1 MSGTGRTTGSGQTG
15 NTGLETCPRCG
26 AVYALPME
34 QCPGCGLAL
43 PERAARMGPGTIL
56 DGKYQIVSLLG
67 SGGMGEVF
75 KVRHIQLNAVRTI
88 KVLRSNL
95 LADEWYRNRFLR
107 EARLATQVHHSNVAV
122 VHDFATLPNG
132 SYYMVSEFI
141 DGLTVRQWLKRYG
154 PFPLGLA
161 VEVVSQVLSGLGHCH
176 RRGLL
181 HRDISPDN
189 IMISIDAEDHPVAK
203 IIDLGIAK
211 QVAGNAADATQTG
224 LFMGNPRYCS
234 PEQLGQLKEGEELD
248 LRTDLYSMGMVLYE
262 MVTGSG
268 PFQSTTPHGFFVKH
282 LTQTPPHLKEVKPDV
297 SWPEG
302 FDAALLKALEKDR
315 NRRYKTAFEFADA
328 LKPFAVDLSRGLAE
342 TFGLKLDR
350 PERDTDRTDRIA
362 TAGFSQVASAKKQTD
377 ATLTYESK
385 TEFEKK
391 AAEEREWVR
400 AQADGSEEAW
410 RGFLDKY
417 PDSPRREEGLRAL
430 SEARAF
436 KEAAKANSRD
446 AWEGFVASWP
456 QSRFRDEA
464 RRRAEQAKEREND
477 AFELAG
483 STGTADA
490 YREFLGSYPASPL
503 APKARALLEEQVGFD
518 AALQKDTEAAWE
530 VFLKLW
536 PAGRNASAA
545 VERRQAARR
554 REEQDLAV
562 ATREGTSAAL
572 RRFLEKHPEGKSRP
586 LAQERLQEA
595 TDFEAAVADGSEK
608 SWRGFLD
615 RYPKSARREE
625 AGQML
630 AEAQAFQKA
639 GAADTREAW
648 ETYLASWPD
657 SRRRDEAQK
666 RVEQAKRKEA
676 EALERAKA
684 KGSSDAYREFV
695 AAYPRSPLAAQ
706 ARSLL
711 EEQLAFQAA
720 TERNTE
726 GAWGEFLDR
735 WPSGRNAPAAVK
747 RRDEASRKEEE
758 ALTAAIREG
767 TSRALRG
774 FLEKNPDAKAR
785 PRAEELLRE
794 ATDYESAGTRG
805 KAGWEGFLQKHP
817 KGAHAEGARQ
827 KLQQIETEALL
838 AEIQEHERGERQPEL
853 ERLVK
858 AHSRSSPVGTAAR
871 EALSRVEKALDR
883 RRREEEEAR
892 KKALEARAKAKAEAE
907 KAAAIRDVAP
917 AEVKTTIIPR
927 SSGVEPTAKI
937 PPAIPRP
944 APAAE
949 KTVRMPPTPAEKPR
963 VEAILA
969 PPEEPRRISPK
980 TILIA
985 AAILVALGA
994 GALLLTR
1001 RGGAAQEEPAPG
1013 ESPKAVAAAPNPPE
1027 ASTAS
1032 APAPAPPGLLVVDA
1046 LPWGQIDRVEDA
1058 AGKNWA
1064 NGPALYTPLSFSV
1077 PPGRY
1082 SISVTSPNFAGKS
1095 LALTAEVRP
1104 GETSRV
1110 LGRFAP
1116 VDPKTYFE
1124 AQGWKP

>member
-1 MSGTGRTTGSGQTG
+1 MSGPGRTTGSGQSG
-15 NTGLETCPRCG
+15 GTGLETCPRCG

-34 QCPGCGLAL
+34 QCPGCGLVL

-95 LADEWYRNRFLR
+95 LADEWYRSRFLR

-161 VEVVSQVLSGLGHCH
+161 IEVVSQVLSGLGHCH

-189 IMISIDAEDHPVAK
+189 IMISVDAEDHPVAK

-282 LTQTPPHLKEVKPDV
+282 LTENPPHLKEVKPDV

-328 LKPFAVDLSRGLAE
+328 LKPFAVDLSRGLAA
-342 TFGLKLDR
+342 TFGLEIDR

-362 TAGFSQVASAKKQTD
+362 TAGFSQVASASKKTD
-377 ATLTYESK
+377 ATLTYESR

-417 PDSPRREEGLRAL
+417 PDSSRRGEGLRSL
-430 SEARAF
+430 SEAHAF
-436 KEAAKANSRD
+436 KEAARGDSRD
-446 AWEGFVASWP
+446 AWEGFLASWP
-456 QSRFRDEA
+456 QSRFGDEA
-464 RRRAEQAKEREND
+464 RRRAEQSKEKEN
-477 AFELAG
+477 AALERA
-483 STGTADA
+483 SSAGTADA
-490 YREFLGSYPASPL
+490 YREFLKSYPGSPL
-503 APKARALLEEQVGFD
+503 APQARAFLEEQIGFD

-536 PAGRNASAA
+536 PSGRNASTAG
-545 VERRQAARR
+545 ERRQAAGR
-554 REEQDLAV
+554 REEQDLAG

-595 TDFEAAVADGSEK
+595 IDFEAAAKDGSEK
-608 SWRGFLD
+608 SWRDFLD
-615 RYPKSARREE
+615 RHPKSARREE

-630 AEAQAFQKA
+630 AEARAFQE
-639 GAADTREAW
+639 AARFDTREAW
-648 ETYLASWPD
+648 EAYLASWPE

-684 KGSSDAYREFV
+684 KASAEAYREFLS
-695 AAYPRSPLAAQ
+695 AYPRSPPASPSDASGESAPSRPFRRLPRTRSRSPRAGAPRRAGGPSRRGTSPENSQ
-706 ARSLL
+706 ERASCLPGSPRRELPRLCGGPPRAVCRPPGRSDRRASGAGIRPRPRRYLSLL
-711 EEQLAFQAA
+711 
-720 TERNTE
+720 
-726 GAWGEFLDR
+726 
-735 WPSGRNAPAAVK
+735 PP
-747 RRDEASRKEEE
+747 
-758 ALTAAIREG
+758 
-767 TSRALRG
+767 
-774 FLEKNPDAKAR
+774 
-785 PRAEELLRE
+785 
-794 ATDYESAGTRG
+794 GTR
-805 KAGWEGFLQKHP
+805 A
-817 KGAHAEGARQ
+817 
-827 KLQQIETEALL
+827 
-838 AEIQEHERGERQPEL
+838 
-853 ERLVK
+853 
-858 AHSRSSPVGTAAR
+858 
-871 EALSRVEKALDR
+871 
-883 RRREEEEAR
+883 
-892 KKALEARAKAKAEAE
+892 
-907 KAAAIRDVAP
+907 
-917 AEVKTTIIPR
+917 
-927 SSGVEPTAKI
+927 
-937 PPAIPRP
+937 
-944 APAAE
+944 
-949 KTVRMPPTPAEKPR
+949 
-963 VEAILA
+963 
-969 PPEEPRRISPK
+969 
-980 TILIA
+980 
-985 AAILVALGA
+985 
-994 GALLLTR
+994 
-1001 RGGAAQEEPAPG
+1001 
-1013 ESPKAVAAAPNPPE
+1013 
-1027 ASTAS
+1027 
-1032 APAPAPPGLLVVDA
+1032 APPG
-1046 LPWGQIDRVEDA
+1046 
-1058 AGKNWA
+1058 
-1064 NGPALYTPLSFSV
+1064 
-1077 PPGRY
+1077 
-1082 SISVTSPNFAGKS
+1082 
-1095 LALTAEVRP
+1095 
-1104 GETSRV
+1104 
-1110 LGRFAP
+1110 
-1116 VDPKTYFE
+1116 
-1124 AQGWKP
+1124 